1 MSEIEN
7 QQARIIEVIPTSEF
21 YFKRGITA
29 FQKNE
34 MDRAKKYFSRAVTLS
49 KNEEETIFASCQLAI
64 CYQHTGNYDES
75 IEILED
81 LIENSGDIFAESYY
95 FQANNYAFIED
106 LEQSLV
112 LVEQYLALDPDGDFF
127 EEATELQETLKM
139 ELNEF

>member
-7 QQARIIEVIPTSEF
+7 QQATIIEVIPTSEF
-21 YFKRGITA
+21 YFKRGIAA

-81 LIENSGDIFAESYY
+81 LIENSGDIFSEAYY

>member
-1 MSEIEN
+1 MSEIEK
-7 QQARIIEVIPTSEF
+7 QQATIIEVIPTSEF

-81 LIENSGDIFAESYY
+81 LIENKIS
-95 FQANNYAFIED
+95 NTL
-106 LEQSLV
+106 LEI
-112 LVEQYLALDPDGDFF
+112 
-127 EEATELQETLKM
+127 T
-139 ELNEF
+139 

>member
-1 MSEIEN
+1 MSEIEK
-7 QQARIIEVIPTSEF
+7 QQATIIEVIPTSEF

-75 IEILED
+75 IEILDD

-127 EEATELQETLKM
+127 EEATELQDTLKM

>member
-1 MSEIEN
+1 MSEIEK
-7 QQARIIEVIPTSEF
+7 QQATIIEVIPTSEF
-21 YFKRGITA
+21 YFKCGITA

-81 LIENSGDIFAESYY
+81 LIENSGDIFSEAYY

-106 LEQSLV
+106 LEQSLI

>member
-1 MSEIEN
+1 MSEIEK
-7 QQARIIEVIPTSEF
+7 QQATIIEVIPTSEF

-81 LIENSGDIFAESYY
+81 LIENSGDIFSEAYY